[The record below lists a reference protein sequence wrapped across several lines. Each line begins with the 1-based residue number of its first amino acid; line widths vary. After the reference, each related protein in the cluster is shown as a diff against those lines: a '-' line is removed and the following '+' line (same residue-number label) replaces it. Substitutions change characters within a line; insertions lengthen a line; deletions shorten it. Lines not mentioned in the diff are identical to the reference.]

1 MDAKKYKT
9 AASIR
14 QVMKDRVAA
23 EYRNLDTQLA
33 GLKLTKE
40 RIHLYEGLLETT
52 ADSNVVIN
60 TDDASGEEGGKA

>member
-23 EYRNLDTQLA
+23 EYRNLDI
-33 GLKLTKE
+33 
-40 RIHLYEGLLETT
+40 R
-52 ADSNVVIN
+52 N
-60 TDDASGEEGGKA
+60 